1 LFPLPQTLQG
11 VLNMGKTRNILKVSM
26 AVVTL
31 LALAACGPIFGQLMR
46 VSEGIKQFEVSSGR
60 LSDLKGGGT
69 LLVYA
74 PFVKAEEAFIVCP
87 GEIEEQFA
95 GALSKAEVFKAE
107 SFLERDPVK
116 AAAARA
122 GIKGKTPE
130 QLRQELNLTV
140 APERILFGTM
150 VRREMTVAPMRG
162 VVMEEAY
169 RLEFHDLRSGA
180 VTVLE
185 VAVRDLAE
193 DCIPALVKE
202 LVARLA
208 NG

>member
-1 LFPLPQTLQG
+1 
-11 VLNMGKTRNILKVSM
+11 MGKMRKMLMGSV
-26 AVVTL
+26 AVMTALV
-31 LALAACGPIFGQLMR
+31 LAACGPIFGQLMR

-60 LSDLKGGGT
+60 LSDLQGGGA

-74 PFVKAEEAFIVCP
+74 PFVKTEQAFIVCP

-95 GALSKAEVFKAE
+95 VALTKAGVFKAE

-116 AAAARA
+116 AVAARA

-150 VRREMTVAPMRG
+150 LRREMTVAPMRG

-169 RLEFHDLRSGA
+169 RLEFHDLRSGTT
-180 VTVLE
+180 TVLE

-193 DCIPALVKE
+193 ECIPALIDE

-208 NG
+208 KG